1 MSLTVVY
8 NASNY
13 VFNADGARPDATTFA
28 YSGSTLA
35 LPKLIVA
42 RRVHPKKTS
51 SYIGN
56 ARNYLKLT
64 WNVDIAGTAVPLIFE
79 LSASRRADVTSADV
93 SIARGV
99 LGNAILDS
107 ELDAFFNTLSM
118 PT

>member
-1 MSLTVVY
+1 MSITVAY
-8 NASNY
+8 NSVNY
-13 VFNADGARPDATTFA
+13 VFTADGSRPDAVSLA

-35 LPKLIVA
+35 LPKILVA
-42 RRVHPKKTS
+42 RRVYPKKTS

-64 WNVDIAGTAVPLIFE
+64 WNVAQGSEACPLIFE
-79 LSASRRADVTSADV
+79 LSASRRADISSSDV
-93 SIARGV
+93 NTARGV

-107 ELDAFFNTLSM
+107 ELDAFFSTLAL